1 MKTLSL
7 RGSSQEEHHKDCLP
21 RGGAVLHLIGQPL
34 RSLWYVHVFG
44 VDLQTHRL
52 TLCCMEKRMQSY
64 HKIKLQESVIDHRP
78 YNKLVSSTEKILSYL
93 LKKMRQVKTKSMD
106 NVAVSPYW
114 YWWGGGGSKGSL
126 QAGVLYGAFSQ
137 FTQLLCWL
145 CFPNLTPSTFW
156 VSIYARNLVRNLVVC
171 CWLLGGWL
179 WLGAFFSYQHFWQV
193 PTKKN
198 QYCKNYKIRKR
209 K

>member
-1 MKTLSL
+1 MSTKTLSL

-34 RSLWYVHVFG
+34 QSLWYVHVFG

-106 NVAVSPYW
+106 NVAVSPY
-114 YWWGGGGSKGSL
+114 
-126 QAGVLYGAFSQ
+126 
-137 FTQLLCWL
+137 
-145 CFPNLTPSTFW
+145 
-156 VSIYARNLVRNLVVC
+156 
-171 CWLLGGWL
+171 
-179 WLGAFFSYQHFWQV
+179 
-193 PTKKN
+193 
-198 QYCKNYKIRKR
+198 
-209 K
+209 